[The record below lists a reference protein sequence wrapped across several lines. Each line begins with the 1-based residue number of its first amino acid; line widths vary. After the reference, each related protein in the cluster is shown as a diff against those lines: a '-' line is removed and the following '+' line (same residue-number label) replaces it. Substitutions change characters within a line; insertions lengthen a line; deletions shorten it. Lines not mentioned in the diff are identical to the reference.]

1 MFNLRQAIEKAG
13 YEVVWVPYHMGRLKE
28 QALRVGHKLLFGLEA
43 THVHTRLYNK
53 GMATSIDKSIVN
65 NCDILFF
72 PGAAAIGYFLKTDKP
87 IVYLSD
93 ATYKIMLDYYWHNIR
108 SWAVKEGNMIEQLGV
123 STAKVNIRASQWA
136 ADSTINDY
144 HASPDHTY
152 VLEFGANI
160 DDKDILR
167 SLTYGGGKLRILFSG
182 VDWHRKGASIAIE
195 TVDILNER
203 GIDTELLMAG
213 LKSIP
218 PEYENHPHVTNLGF
232 LNKNNPEQYKLYVDT
247 IRQSHLLLLPTKAE
261 CAGIVFSEAA
271 AYGLPTYTYL
281 TGGTGNYVIDGVN
294 GYALPLTATA
304 KDFADAIECSLGA
317 EQQQKLQEGAL
328 KMYRERLSWDAW
340 ARRFREI
347 IEKEFPE

>member
-1 MFNLRQAIEKAG
+1 
-13 YEVVWVPYHMGRLKE
+13 
-28 QALRVGHKLLFGLEA
+28 
-43 THVHTRLYNK
+43 
-53 GMATSIDKSIVN
+53 
-65 NCDILFF
+65 
-72 PGAAAIGYFLKTDKP
+72 
-87 IVYLSD
+87 
-93 ATYKIMLDYYWHNIR
+93 
-108 SWAVKEGNMIEQLGV
+108 
-123 STAKVNIRASQWA
+123 
-136 ADSTINDY
+136 
-144 HASPDHTY
+144 
-152 VLEFGANI
+152 
-160 DDKDILR
+160 
-167 SLTYGGGKLRILFSG
+167 
-182 VDWHRKGASIAIE
+182 
-195 TVDILNER
+195 
-203 GIDTELLMAG
+203 MAG

-294 GYALPLTATA
+294 GYALPPTATA